1 MSHKTSVIPFP
12 KHDVKAACD
21 ALSINLEDDL
31 VAWTEVD
38 AQTPVMQHLSEK
50 DIAASVKNEKINR

>member
-1 MSHKTSVIPFP
+1 MSHKTSVLPFP

-21 ALSINLEDDL
+21 ALSINLEGDDL
-31 VAWTEVD
+31 VAWIEVD

-50 DIAASVKNEKINR
+50 DIPAFVKNE